1 MRRRCPTLSE
11 LNAFSAAARHLSFS
25 KAGKELFVTQSAIS
39 RHIATLESYLGHA
52 LFIRGTNG
60 LQLTRMGATYLS
72 LIRPAL
78 HTLESATSQVMATQQ
93 SAKSLNVSAAP
104 TFAAQWLFPR
114 LKTFREVNPDIS
126 INFVRYSVTDY
137 KGTELDFDASIQYGY
152 GDWHDGAAKY
162 LTGRETRLVC
172 SREYLDQHPISSL
185 EDIKQ
190 CTLLQHIEI
199 PLSWEYWFSTYLHDY
214 DRARFG
220 PGFNLFSMIIQA
232 ASSGFGVALMPHC
245 LIEKELATGQL
256 VDIFG
261 RTFESPLGYY
271 LCAPNSRS
279 NMESYERLSQWL
291 AHECFHGAGIGGKVA
306 DGASSGQ
313 AAPGTPASERPAS
326 AQACE
331 TDCPY
336 CVAAG

>member
-126 INFVRYSVTDY
+126 INFVRYSVADY
-137 KGTELDFDASIQYGY
+137 KSTELDFDASIQYGY
-152 GDWHDGAAKY
+152 GDWHDGDAKY
-162 LTGRETRLVC
+162 LTGRETRW
-172 SREYLDQHPISSL
+172 SARGNTWNS
-185 EDIKQ
+185 
-190 CTLLQHIEI
+190 I
-199 PLSWEYWFSTYLHDY
+199 PS
-214 DRARFG
+214 
-220 PGFNLFSMIIQA
+220 A
-232 ASSGFGVALMPHC
+232 ASKTSSNARCCSTSRFRCHGNTGFRRTWAIM
-245 LIEKELATGQL
+245 TG
-256 VDIFG
+256 
-261 RTFESPLGYY
+261 R
-271 LCAPNSRS
+271 
-279 NMESYERLSQWL
+279 
-291 AHECFHGAGIGGKVA
+291 
-306 DGASSGQ
+306 AS
-313 AAPGTPASERPAS
+313 APASICFR
-326 AQACE
+326 
-331 TDCPY
+331 
-336 CVAAG
+336 

>member
-126 INFVRYSVTDY
+126 INFVRYSVADY
-137 KGTELDFDASIQYGY
+137 KSTELDFDASIQYGY
-152 GDWHDGAAKY
+152 GDWHDGDAKY

-172 SREYLDQHPISSL
+172 SREYLDQHPIGSL

-199 PLSWEYWFSTYLHDY
+199 PLSWEYWFSTYLGDY

-256 VDIFG
+256 VDIFD

-271 LCAPNSRS
+271 LCAPNWRS

-291 AHECFHGAGIGGKVA
+291 AHECFHGGHGG
-306 DGASSGQ
+306 D
-313 AAPGTPASERPAS
+313 AALPTDVRPAS
-326 AQACE
+326 AKPAPGRMAPAQPGE
-331 TDCPY
+331 SDCPY
-336 CVAAG
+336 CGAAG

>member
-126 INFVRYSVTDY
+126 INFVRYSVADY
-137 KGTELDFDASIQYGY
+137 KSTELDFDASIQYGY
-152 GDWHDGAAKY
+152 GDWHDGDAKY

-172 SREYLDQHPISSL
+172 SREYLDQHPIGSL

-199 PLSWEYWFSTYLHDY
+199 PLSWEYWFSTYLGDY

-256 VDIFG
+256 VDIFN

-271 LCAPNSRS
+271 LCAPNWRS

-291 AHECFHGAGIGGKVA
+291 AHECFHGGHGG
-306 DGASSGQ
+306 D
-313 AAPGTPASERPAS
+313 AAMPTDVRPAS
-326 AQACE
+326 ARSAPGRMAPAQPGE
-331 TDCPY
+331 SDCPY
-336 CVAAG
+336 CGAAG

>member
-39 RHIATLESYLGHA
+39 RHIATQESYLGHA

-126 INFVRYSVTDY
+126 INFVRYSVADY
-137 KGTELDFDASIQYGY
+137 KSTELDFDASIQYGY
-152 GDWHDGAAKY
+152 GDWHDGDAKY

-172 SREYLDQHPISSL
+172 SREYLDQHPIGSL

-199 PLSWEYWFSTYLHDY
+199 PLSWEYWFSTYLGDY

-271 LCAPNSRS
+271 LCAPNWRS

-291 AHECFHGAGIGGKVA
+291 AHECFHGGHGGDATLPTDV
-306 DGASSGQ
+306 
-313 AAPGTPASERPAS
+313 RPAS
-326 AQACE
+326 VKPAAGRMAPAQPGE
-331 TDCPY
+331 SDCPY
-336 CVAAG
+336 CGAAG

>member
-1 MRRRCPTLSE
+1 M
-11 LNAFSAAARHLSFS
+11 NAFSAAARHLSFS

-126 INFVRYSVTDY
+126 INFVRYSVADY
-137 KGTELDFDASIQYGY
+137 KSTELDFDASIQYGY
-152 GDWHDGAAKY
+152 GDWHDGDAKY

-172 SREYLDQHPISSL
+172 SREYLDQHPIGSL

-199 PLSWEYWFSTYLHDY
+199 PLSWEYWFSTYLGDY

-256 VDIFG
+256 VDIFD

-271 LCAPNSRS
+271 LCAPNWRS

-291 AHECFHGAGIGGKVA
+291 AHECFHGGHGG
-306 DGASSGQ
+306 D
-313 AAPGTPASERPAS
+313 AALPTDVRPAS
-326 AQACE
+326 AKPAPGRMAPAQPGE
-331 TDCPY
+331 SDCPY
-336 CVAAG
+336 CGAAG

>member
-39 RHIATLESYLGHA
+39 RHIATLEGYLGHA

-60 LQLTRMGATYLS
+60 LQLTRMGSTYLG

-78 HTLESATSQVMATQQ
+78 HTLESATSQVMATQE
-93 SAKSLNVSAAP
+93 SAQSLNVSAAP

-114 LKTFREVNPDIS
+114 LKTFRKVHPEIS
-126 INFVRYSVTDY
+126 INFVRYSVADY
-137 KGTELDFDASIQYGY
+137 KGAELDFDASIQYGY
-152 GDWHDGAAKY
+152 GDWRDGDATY
-162 LTGRETRLVC
+162 LTGRETRVVC
-172 SREYLDQHPISSL
+172 SPDYLAQQRIGSL
-185 EDIKQ
+185 DDIKK

-199 PLSWEYWFSTYLHDY
+199 PLSWEYWFSTYAGDY

-220 PGFNLFSMIIQA
+220 PGFNLFSMVLQA
-232 ASSGFGVALMPHC
+232 ASSGFGVALMPDC
-245 LIEKELATGQL
+245 LIEKELASGQL

-271 LCAPNSRS
+271 LCAPHGRS
-279 NMESYERLSQWL
+279 NMESYDRLSQWL
-291 AHECFHGAGIGGKVA
+291 SHECLHGGAACA
-306 DGASSGQ
+306 DAKALGA
-313 AAPGTPASERPAS
+313 PAD
-326 AQACE
+326 
-331 TDCPY
+331 TDACPY
-336 CVAAG
+336 CTASADRSAGG

>member
-1 MRRRCPTLSE
+1 M
-11 LNAFSAAARHLSFS
+11 NAFSAAARHLSFS

-126 INFVRYSVTDY
+126 INFVRYSVADY
-137 KGTELDFDASIQYGY
+137 KSTELDFDASIQYGY
-152 GDWHDGAAKY
+152 GDWHDGDAKY

-172 SREYLDQHPISSL
+172 SREYLDQHPIGSL

-199 PLSWEYWFSTYLHDY
+199 PLSWEYWFSTYLGDY

-271 LCAPNSRS
+271 LCAPNWRS

-291 AHECFHGAGIGGKVA
+291 AHECFHGGHGG
-306 DGASSGQ
+306 D
-313 AAPGTPASERPAS
+313 AALPTDVRPAS
-326 AQACE
+326 VKPTAGRMAPAQPGE
-331 TDCPY
+331 SDCPY
-336 CVAAG
+336 CGAAG

>member
-126 INFVRYSVTDY
+126 INFVRYSVADY
-137 KGTELDFDASIQYGY
+137 KSTELDFDASIQYGY

-199 PLSWEYWFSTYLHDY
+199 PLSWEYWFSTYLGDY

-256 VDIFG
+256 VDIFD

-271 LCAPNSRS
+271 LCAPNWRS

-291 AHECFHGAGIGGKVA
+291 AHECFHGGEGGAAQV
-306 DGASSGQ
+306 GEPSRGRTPHGQ
-313 AAPGTPASERPAS
+313 PGS
-326 AQACE
+326 AQQNL

-336 CVAAG
+336 CESTGGV

>member
-126 INFVRYSVTDY
+126 INFVRYSVADY
-137 KGTELDFDASIQYGY
+137 KSTELDFDASIQYGY

-199 PLSWEYWFSTYLHDY
+199 PLSWEYWFSTYLGDY

-256 VDIFG
+256 VDIFD

-271 LCAPNSRS
+271 LCAPNWRS

-291 AHECFHGAGIGGKVA
+291 AHECFHGGGTA
-306 DGASSGQ
+306 PAGQ
-313 AAPGTPASERPAS
+313 APGKPDLDRPANGQPC
-326 AQACE
+326 A